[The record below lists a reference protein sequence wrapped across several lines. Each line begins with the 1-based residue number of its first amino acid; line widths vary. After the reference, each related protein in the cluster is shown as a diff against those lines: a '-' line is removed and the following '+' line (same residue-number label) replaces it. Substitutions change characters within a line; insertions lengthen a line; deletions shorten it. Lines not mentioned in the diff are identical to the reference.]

1 MSTPEPRRI
10 LIATAALDAPSGTD
24 LYTRD
29 LAVTLQRRGVQ
40 PVVYAT
46 RVGALRRSVRNASV
60 PVVSDVADLAAA
72 PDVIHGHHH
81 LETIAAMARFPGVPA
96 LFVCHDAISWHS
108 IPPRGPRLRAYVA
121 VDRNCRDRMMFEHGI
136 PERDIRIFANAV
148 DLERFPRRGPL
159 PEKPRRAL
167 VFSNS
172 AAENTF
178 AAPIRDA
185 CARRGIAVDLAGVA
199 SGNVIVPENV
209 LRDYDVVFAKG
220 RSALEAMAS
229 GCAVVA
235 ADLRGIGGMVTTERL
250 DAMRVLNFG
259 HRLLDTPTTVESVL
273 AELDRYDPADAAPVT
288 DRIRAS
294 AGVDLLAQQ
303 YIELYEEL
311 LASPIDVD
319 PRDDLAAIGASL
331 AHVTPHLYAQAPRAA
346 SPWRVRLLNARA
358 LRMPVQLLLRVR
370 RRLRG

>member
-40 PVVYAT
+40 PIVYAT
-46 RVGALRRSVRNASV
+46 RLGALTRSVRNASI
-60 PVVSDVADLAAA
+60 PVVNDVADLAAA

-81 LETIAAMARFPGVPA
+81 LETVAAMARFPGVPV

-121 VDRNCRDRMMFEHGI
+121 VDRNCRDRMMFEHGV
-136 PERDIRIFANAV
+136 PEGEIRVFANAV

-159 PEKPRRAL
+159 PPKPRRAL

-185 CARRGIAVDLAGVA
+185 CERRGIALDLAGVA
-199 SGNVIVPENV
+199 SGNVIVPEDV

-229 GCAVVA
+229 GCAVIA
-235 ADLRGIGGMVTTERL
+235 ADLRGIGGMVTTSRL

-259 HRLLDTPTTVESVL
+259 HRLLDVPTTIDNVL
-273 AELDRYDPADAAPVT
+273 TELDRYDPDDAARVT
-288 DRIRAS
+288 QRIRTS
-294 AGVDLLAQQ
+294 AGVELLAQQ
-303 YIELYEEL
+303 YIDLYEEL
-311 LASPIDVD
+311 LASPMNVD
-319 PRDDLAAIGASL
+319 PRDDLAAIGESI
-331 AHVTPHLYAQAPRAA
+331 AHVVPHLYAQAPRAA
-346 SPWRVRLLNARA
+346 SPLRRRLLNARA
-358 LRMPVQLLLRVR
+358 LRGPVQLLIRIR